1 MKHPLRGRN
10 TVTHLCYA
18 DDIVFFCKSQEELQQ
33 MLTIFDSEFKRFGL
47 IISHS
52 KTKTMSFNVP
62 NSATIPNSLVKLND
76 KPIEN
81 VTKFPYL
88 GHALS
93 NEENNHTALITQR
106 ISSAYQKFNELKQV
120 LTDRRIRLKTRV
132 KFLTAC
138 VRTRLTF
145 SVQACLLKA
154 AEINKLETVWM
165 NFLRKLVRKGFDRVH
180 VPESRRRRS
189 RRSRRSESEQTN
201 DENEEEED
209 LDWRFVYSNQNILT
223 ITNSDPIQ
231 NFCQIQHL
239 KYVAHITRLP
249 NSAIQKQILF
259 RTNRR
264 RYARDPWVKYEAI
277 TEMSKQQLQHEMQD
291 KQRFLTLM
299 ENLLGTQH
307 TATVIREQR

>member
-1 MKHPLRGRN
+1 MEYPLRGS
-10 TVTHLCYA
+10 TTFTHMCYA
-18 DDIVFFCKSQEELQQ
+18 DNIVFFCKSQEELQQ

-47 IISHS
+47 IISHT

-62 NSATIPNSLVKLND
+62 HSATISNSLVKLDD

-154 AEINKLETVWM
+154 AEVNKLETVWM
-165 NFLRKLVRKGFDRVH
+165 NFLRKLARKGFDRVH
-180 VPESRRRRS
+180 VPESRRRRRRS
-189 RRSRRSESEQTN
+189 RRSGRSESEQTN
-201 DENEEEED
+201 DQNEEEED

-231 NFCQIQHL
+231 NFC
-239 KYVAHITRLP
+239 
-249 NSAIQKQILF
+249 
-259 RTNRR
+259 
-264 RYARDPWVKYEAI
+264 
-277 TEMSKQQLQHEMQD
+277 
-291 KQRFLTLM
+291 
-299 ENLLGTQH
+299 
-307 TATVIREQR
+307 

>member
-1 MKHPLRGRN
+1 
-10 TVTHLCYA
+10 
-18 DDIVFFCKSQEELQQ
+18 
-33 MLTIFDSEFKRFGL
+33 
-47 IISHS
+47 
-52 KTKTMSFNVP
+52 
-62 NSATIPNSLVKLND
+62 
-76 KPIEN
+76 
-81 VTKFPYL
+81 
-88 GHALS
+88 
-93 NEENNHTALITQR
+93 
-106 ISSAYQKFNELKQV
+106 
-120 LTDRRIRLKTRV
+120 
-132 KFLTAC
+132 
-138 VRTRLTF
+138 
-145 SVQACLLKA
+145 
-154 AEINKLETVWM
+154 M

-189 RRSRRSESEQTN
+189 RRFRRSESEQTDN
-201 DENEEEED
+201 LNEDEED

-239 KYVAHITRLP
+239 KYVAHVTRLP

-277 TEMSKQQLQHEMQD
+277 TEMSKQQLQREMQD

-299 ENLLGTQH
+299 ENLLGTQR